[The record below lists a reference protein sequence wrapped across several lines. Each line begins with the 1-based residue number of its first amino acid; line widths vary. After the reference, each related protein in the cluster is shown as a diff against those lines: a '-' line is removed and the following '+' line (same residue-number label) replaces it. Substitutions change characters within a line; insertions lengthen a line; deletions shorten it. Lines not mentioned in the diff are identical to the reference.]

1 MSFEEVKKVT
11 QVDSRKQLVSNRN
24 TRFEDVE
31 NSGIRVLFV
40 GNSVTL
46 HERLEEIGWFGDWGM
61 AASSKEKD
69 YVHLIEKYIKE
80 KDENAA
86 FCICNA
92 AEWEHEY
99 NKPNLDIFIP
109 AREFEADIIIVKLSA
124 NTPLD
129 LYEKDLYKQRFSEFI
144 NFLNKTGK
152 AKIIIATEF
161 CKHPAEEVLNEYSE
175 ENNLPLCYLSDIH
188 AKDEFKAGVA
198 FWHNRV
204 ANHPAD
210 YGMKIIAERII
221 SLLEF

>member
-1 MSFEEVKKVT
+1 MSFDEVKKVT

-129 LYEKDLYKQRFSEFI
+129 LYEKDTYKQRFSEFI

-161 CKHPAEEVLNEYSE
+161 CKHPAEEVLNEYTK

-188 AKDEFKAGVA
+188 GKDEFKAGDA
-198 FWHNRV
+198 FWHKGV
-204 ANHPAD
+204 ANHPGD
-210 YGMKIIAERII
+210 YGMKVIAERII